1 VRDAAGGDAVL
12 TLPAPG
18 APHSLGANR
27 DIAVGNVQAD
37 LTLRALFFTNA
48 PPDGSFALRFDN
60 PADPARRG
68 VYDLTGQYQGAMGRY
83 ALTLGLAHDE
93 GGNLTGAGAVTG
105 PMPSGTVVNILVA
118 IKGKTTAGVT
128 ALQLAGDKTANA
140 LFGAVKLKLTIETF
154 ANGTGNILAL
164 SGSAFG
170 QALQWPQGNAR
181 HGAGTTEPFR
191 EGPPARGP
199 RTARAGRPSR
209 HRTP

>member
-1 VRDAAGGDAVL
+1 M
-12 TLPAPG
+12 
-18 APHSLGANR
+18 
-27 DIAVGNVQAD
+27 
-37 LTLRALFFTNA
+37 
-48 PPDGSFALRFDN
+48 DGTFALTVNLD
-60 PADPARRG
+60 ADAKGKIVGTGLMALANGRAVALG
-68 VYDLTGQYQGAMGRY
+68 V
-83 ALTLGLAHDE
+83 
-93 GGNLTGAGAVTG
+93 
-105 PMPSGTVVNILVA
+105 
-118 IKGKTTAGVT
+118 KGKTTAGVT
-128 ALQLAGDKTANA
+128 ALQLTGDKTANA

-154 ANGTGNILAL
+154 SNGTGNILAL